1 MCGINGIFNFDKR
14 PVERRDLEKMN
25 GRVVHRGPDGEGY
38 FLNGHVGFSM
48 RRLSVIDIE
57 GGQQPMMNE
66 NGSIAVVMNGEI
78 FNYLELKETLIRRGH
93 RFRSS
98 SDTEVIAHLYEEKGE
113 SFVEDLN
120 GMFAIALH
128 DSRSG
133 RLLLYRD
140 RAGIKPLF
148 YCQHNG
154 ALLFS
159 SDLRA
164 INSISGSR
172 AIDTDSFLSYL
183 GLSYVP
189 CPRTIFKGISKLEPG
204 HYMKVG
210 REGLSI
216 RQYWDVR
223 DFETLILP
231 READYADAAL
241 ALFRD
246 SVRLQM
252 RSDVPVGA
260 FLSGGLDSSFIVGV
274 AAKESALPI
283 NTFSAG
289 FEGGLN
295 ELPLA
300 SLVSLRYGTIHD
312 ESVIT
317 GTEAA
322 RLIPEAV
329 RCMDEPISDNAAI
342 PTLVLSRRAAQKGIK
357 VVLNGAGG
365 DELFGG
371 YRRYRR
377 TGAACR
383 ITGAM
388 PPGLR
393 RLAAAALGRIP
404 SDRLLRGADSRFHHA
419 ASVSGV
425 SYGLSRKL
433 LKDRRRYASMI
444 RGLLGFYEGAEEPGD
459 ASRLMYLDFKRY
471 LPGDLLSLFDKVTM
485 GLSIEGRVP
494 FLDHRLIEFC
504 FSVPDRV
511 KFRGGRLKGLLR
523 NMIAGVTPPELLMQ
537 QKAGFAG
544 PTWNWVRG
552 PLREEMTRDLVHEPA
567 PFVKEHIDSR
577 EAARAISRIDRCPGH
592 AETLYSLYVFNMW
605 CRMNGEGRA

>member
-14 PVERRDLEKMN
+14 PAERGDLERMN
-25 GRVVHRGPDGEGY
+25 GKVIHRGPDDEGFY
-38 FLNGHVGFSM
+38 LKGHVGLSM
-48 RRLSVIDIE
+48 RRLSVIDIK
-57 GGQQPMMNE
+57 GGQQPMLNE
-66 NGSIAVVMNGEI
+66 NGAIAVVMNGEI
-78 FNYLELKETLIRRGH
+78 FNYLELRERLIKSGH
-93 RFRSS
+93 RFASS

-113 SFVEDLN
+113 HFVEEIN

-133 RLLLYRD
+133 KLFLFRD

-148 YCQHNG
+148 YAQHNG
-154 ALLFS
+154 AFVFS

-164 INSISGSR
+164 INSIRGST
-172 AIDTDSFLSYL
+172 AIDTYSFLSYL

-204 HYMKVG
+204 HYMKIG
-210 REGLSI
+210 REGVSV

-223 DFETLILP
+223 DFETLVLS
-231 READYADAAL
+231 REEDYSEMAL
-241 ALFRD
+241 GLLRD
-246 SVRLQM
+246 SIRQQM

-274 AAKESALPI
+274 AAMEAARPI

-300 SLVSLRYGTIHD
+300 GLVSRRYGTIHE
-312 ESVIT
+312 ESVI
-317 GTEAA
+317 AA
-322 RLIPEAV
+322 GDVAGLIQEAV

-342 PTLVLSRRAAQKGIK
+342 PTLVLSKRAALKGIK

-371 YRRYRR
+371 YSRYRR
-377 TGAACR
+377 TGAAYG
-383 ITGAM
+383 ITRLM
-388 PPGLR
+388 PR
-393 RLAAAALGRIP
+393 RFRNFTAGALGSIP
-404 SDRLLRGADSRFHHA
+404 SDRLIRAADARLHHG

-425 SYGLSRKL
+425 SYALAGKL
-433 LKDRRRYASMI
+433 LRDKCHYGSMMNEL
-444 RGLLGFYEGAEEPGD
+444 RGFYEGPDGGRS
-459 ASRLMYLDFKRY
+459 ASGVMYNDFKKY

-504 FSVPDRV
+504 FSMPDKV
-511 KFRGGRLKGLLR
+511 KFSGGKLKGLLR
-523 NMIAGVTPPELLMQ
+523 KMIENIVPSELLVQ
-537 QKAGFAG
+537 PKAGFTG
-544 PTWNWVRG
+544 PTWSWVKG
-552 PLREEMTRDLVHEPA
+552 PLKDEITRDLVHDPA
-567 PFVKEHIDSR
+567 PFLKEHIDSR
-577 EAARAISRIDRCPGH
+577 EVARAIVRIDGCPGH

-605 CRMNGEGRA
+605 CRMNQGSRT